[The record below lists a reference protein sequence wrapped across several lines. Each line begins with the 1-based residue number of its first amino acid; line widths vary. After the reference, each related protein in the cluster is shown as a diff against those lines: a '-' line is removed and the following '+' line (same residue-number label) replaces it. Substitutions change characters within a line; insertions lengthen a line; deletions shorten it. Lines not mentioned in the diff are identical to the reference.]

1 MERIALDVERLHLG
15 IADFDALLVG
25 RGIERALD
33 FQAGLGCRRGD
44 QLDDGETIRQRAATP
59 GLRDVAEQA
68 VLDLV
73 PLRRAGRIVVDV
85 ERETGLLA
93 LMCSN

>member
-1 MERIALDVERLHLG
+1 LKL
-15 IADFDALLVG
+15 
-25 RGIERALD
+25 
-33 FQAGLGCRRGD
+33 
-44 QLDDGETIRQRAATP
+44 
-59 GLRDVAEQA
+59 AEQA